1 MGSNNS
7 LAKIIFHLSL
17 VNALTRGIKCIQRL
31 GGGDLVVEIGSPAS
45 VGTVAGGLAE
55 PPRGTPRLYIKTLMI
70 SDCSLFTMIPG
81 FCTPVVQ
88 TRASPPAPAPYS
100 TADFIWAAYHRAVR
114 PATAGGVSS
123 NVSKSATS
131 LIKTPRSQQMSERYR
146 SSATVTATAR

>member
-17 VNALTRGIKCIQRL
+17 VNALTRGIKCTQRL
-31 GGGDLVVEIGSPAS
+31 GGGDPVVEIGSPAS

-55 PPRGTPRLYIKTLMI
+55 PPRGTPPWPYIKTLMI

-88 TRASPPAPAPYS
+88 TRASPPAGSPYG
-100 TADFIWAAYHRAVR
+100 TATLSGLLIIALSV
-114 PATAGGVSS
+114 PQPSVG
-123 NVSKSATS
+123 
-131 LIKTPRSQQMSERYR
+131 LIKR
-146 SSATVTATAR
+146 SSPRQSH

>member
-31 GGGDLVVEIGSPAS
+31 GGGDPVVEIGSPAS
-45 VGTVAGGLAE
+45 VGTVADGLAE
-55 PPRGTPRLYIKTLMI
+55 PPRGTPRPYIKTLMI

-88 TRASPPAPAPYS
+88 TRASPPAGS
-100 TADFIWAAYHRAVR
+100 VRHGDFIWAAYHRAVR
-114 PATAGGVSS
+114 PATVGGSRQTFQSAPVSLRRLAR
-123 NVSKSATS
+123 NKCQNAIAAR
-131 LIKTPRSQQMSERYR
+131 L
-146 SSATVTATAR
+146 VTATAR